1 MLNFEDSSK
10 NLEKM
15 TEIALKLA
23 KKPED
28 PREIYFEASQIV
40 EFENLEN
47 RGQGLELVS
56 YVEGHRG

>member
-1 MLNFEDSSK
+1 
-10 NLEKM
+10 M

-28 PREIYFEASQIV
+28 PRKSYFEASQIV

>member
-1 MLNFEDSSK
+1 
-10 NLEKM
+10 M
-15 TEIALKLA
+15 TEIDLELG

-28 PREIYFEASQIV
+28 PRKSYFEASQRI

>member
-1 MLNFEDSSK
+1 
-10 NLEKM
+10 M

-28 PREIYFEASQIV
+28 PRKSYFKASQIV

-47 RGQGLELVS
+47 RGQGLESVS
-56 YVEGHRG
+56 YVEGYRE